1 MSLAAEKRM
10 RFRIES
16 IFYVYERRLQVFV
29 CVVKETEKMR
39 VRVGEKGEVRETEH
53 GDVNTERERERYLQ
67 PVYSQRAGPPPTF
80 LPLFDV
86 MKGES
91 V

>member
-1 MSLAAEKRM
+1 M
-10 RFRIES
+10 
-16 IFYVYERRLQVFV
+16 Q
-29 CVVKETEKMR
+29 
-39 VRVGEKGEVRETEH
+39 
-53 GDVNTERERERYLQ
+53 REREMSLVS
-67 PVYSQRAGPPPTF
+67 VYSHWAGPPPTF